1 MVQNSNRRA
10 GSRHNGKSKEL
21 YIYGNTVR
29 ELQVER
35 KSSIERKEDRQRE
48 FNQRRRNDKEYVNSM
63 NKGYVFFL
71 VSVAA
76 IVFVAMGSF
85 LVMSAKVTSS
95 QEAVA
100 ELNTKTIDLKAD
112 NDDYERRIERSV
124 NIDEIRRIAMEELG
138 MVYPSKD
145 QIVNY
150 DYEESD
156 FVRQY
161 SDVPQD

>member
-1 MVQNSNRRA
+1 
-10 GSRHNGKSKEL
+10 
-21 YIYGNTVR
+21 
-29 ELQVER
+29 
-35 KSSIERKEDRQRE
+35 
-48 FNQRRRNDKEYVNSM
+48 
-63 NKGYVFFL
+63 
-71 VSVAA
+71 
-76 IVFVAMGSF
+76 
-85 LVMSAKVTSS
+85 MSAKVTSS